1 MDNESEG
8 VKMKKNNIS
17 ETMGLLNI
25 LLMLKER
32 IEVQIEMD
40 TLIVIDEPKSCLYD
54 SEHQMI
60 VFKCESRIDIIPFQE
75 VKNISVIKKGIYNE
89 RIF

>member
-1 MDNESEG
+1 
-8 VKMKKNNIS
+8 MKKDNIS

-25 LLMLKER
+25 LLMMKER
-32 IEVQIEMD
+32 IKVQIEMD
-40 TLIVIDEPKSCLYD
+40 DTFIDIYEPLSCLYD

-60 VFKCESRIDIIPFQE
+60 VFKCESRIDMIPFQE
-75 VKNISVIKKGIYNE
+75 VKNISVIRKGTHDE